1 MTQILTGPI
10 ALGLTT
16 VHDPDTDR
24 HTAGIEMQREGAAF
38 ACVYRDFGAGEPLLN
53 AKTGIRQETVV
64 DVWAVM
70 SNIDRL
76 VACMAA
82 GMTAMAAM
90 EWGGAVND
98 QVDAPSGAAA
108 ERR

>member
-38 ACVYRDFGAGEPLLN
+38 ACVYRDFDTGEPLLN

-76 VACMAA
+76 VVCMAA
-82 GMTAMAAM
+82 GMTPREAM
-90 EWGGAVND
+90 EWGGDVNARLD
-98 QVDAPSGAAA
+98 RTVTA
-108 ERR
+108 EKED